1 MPIIKKNIEIKT
13 NANIEDN
20 EINVYSHETIKNI
33 IKYLNTYIEKIS
45 IDKKI
50 LYFSFYN
57 SKKYLLKNYSCLNK
71 KNIVIVDINYFKID
85 DIERYI
91 IKQKPKYI
99 FINYYKLTSNRR
111 NLLVM
116 EEKLGYVLNKI
127 EEYSKKYNVKF
138 IVAINKED

>member
-1 MPIIKKNIEIKT
+1 MTVIKKTIKT
-13 NANIEDN
+13 KNKIDIDDN
-20 EINVYSHETIKNI
+20 EINVYNHETNKNI
-33 IKYLNTYIEKIS
+33 IRYLNAYMEEIN

-50 LYFSFYN
+50 LYFSFY
-57 SKKYLLKNYSCLNK
+57 SPKKHLLENYSCLNK
-71 KNIVIVDINYFKID
+71 KNIVIVDINYLKID

-91 IKQKPKYI
+91 IEQKPRYI

-116 EEKLGYVLNKI
+116 KEKLGYVLNKI

>member
-20 EINVYSHETIKNI
+20 EINVYNHETIKNI
-33 IKYLNTYIEKIS
+33 IKYLNTYIEKIN

-71 KNIVIVDINYFKID
+71 RNIVIVDKDYLNAD

-91 IKQKPKYI
+91 IEQKPRYI
-99 FINYYKLTSNRR
+99 FINYYKLTSNRE
-111 NLLVM
+111 NLLLM
-116 EEKLGYVLNKI
+116 KEKLGQVLNKI